1 MPRKKSKNKYYF
13 TEITEKAIVDYCNT
27 ESLAKRTKLYVEH
40 IQPAFDELVNKI
52 VYTYKF
58 TSLENIE
65 YHKDDC
71 KIWLTTILGKFDPSK
86 NKKAFSYFS
95 VVTKNWF
102 THKAKKQTKKNRRE
116 VNYDEMVREVE
127 AVSSSG
133 TGNLMTEIEEREF
146 WMSLLTEINS
156 WQNLKLKLNEEKVL
170 NAVITLMENIE
181 QIEIFNKKAVYLYMR
196 EITDLNTKQIVS
208 ALNKMRE
215 KYRTFKKKWNEG
227 EISQHSIYCMKKDL
241 NSLIEQALE
250 NINKDRQETEILLD
264 NLKEY
269 MSVSKD
275 RYSDSGPTAAKF
287 VETLQRSNEQ
297 LVKLATLVYKKDLA
311 SNQTGLT
318 DDDKNQLF
326 DILKEE
332 QDV

>member
-1 MPRKKSKNKYYF
+1 MPRKKKKNNYYF

-27 ESLAKRTKLYVEH
+27 ESLSIRSDLYIKH

-71 KIWLTTILGKFDPSK
+71 KIWLTTILGKFDPSQG
-86 NKKAFSYFS
+86 KKAFSYFS

-127 AVSSSG
+127 AVSSGKDASLL
-133 TGNLMTEIEEREF
+133 NEIEEREF
-146 WMSLLTEINS
+146 WQSLLTEINS
-156 WQNLKLKLNEEKVL
+156 WQSLKLKPNEQKVL
-170 NAVITLMENIE
+170 NAVVTLMENIE

-196 EITDLNTKQIVS
+196 EITGLNTKQIVS

-215 KYRTFKKKWNEG
+215 RYRTFKKKWNDG
-227 EISQHSIYCMKKDL
+227 EIS
-241 NSLIEQALE
+241 
-250 NINKDRQETEILLD
+250 
-264 NLKEY
+264 
-269 MSVSKD
+269 
-275 RYSDSGPTAAKF
+275 
-287 VETLQRSNEQ
+287 
-297 LVKLATLVYKKDLA
+297 
-311 SNQTGLT
+311 
-318 DDDKNQLF
+318 
-326 DILKEE
+326 
-332 QDV
+332 

>member
-1 MPRKKSKNKYYF
+1 MMPRKKKKNNYYF

-27 ESLAKRTKLYVEH
+27 DSLNKRSELYIQH

-71 KIWLTTILGKFDPSK
+71 KIWLTTILGKFDPSQG
-86 NKKAFSYFS
+86 KKAFSYFS

-127 AVSSSG
+127 AISSG
-133 TGNLMTEIEEREF
+133 SDSSLLSEIEEKEF
-146 WMSLLTEINS
+146 WSSLLTEINS
-156 WQNLKLKLNEEKVL
+156 WQNLKLKPNEQKVL
-170 NAVITLMENIE
+170 DAVVTLMENID

-196 EITDLNTKQIVS
+196 EITGLNTKQIVS

-215 KYRTFKKKWNEG
+215 RYRTFKKKWNEG
-227 EISQHSIYCMKKDL
+227 EI
-241 NSLIEQALE
+241 
-250 NINKDRQETEILLD
+250 T
-264 NLKEY
+264 
-269 MSVSKD
+269 
-275 RYSDSGPTAAKF
+275 
-287 VETLQRSNEQ
+287 
-297 LVKLATLVYKKDLA
+297 
-311 SNQTGLT
+311 
-318 DDDKNQLF
+318 
-326 DILKEE
+326 
-332 QDV
+332 